1 MEFIQPQKIQEAL
14 RALRKWGKKGM
25 VVAGGTNLLPDLR
38 AKKISPDA
46 LIDLSRIDSLSF
58 IEAEKGEIRIGALT
72 PIAEIAASK
81 ILRQRAP
88 ILCEAAQRLGNPL
101 VRNRATLGGNLA
113 KASPA
118 ADTAVPLLA
127 LNACVE
133 VQGFASR
140 KRRIPLDQFF
150 LGVNRNALEPG
161 ELIRAVY
168 FLWPNSGTKMVYRK
182 MGLRNA
188 MAISVI
194 SLGVILEMRKGV
206 CSRIRIAFGAV
217 APKPIRAYQAENIL
231 LGKEITAELLHACG
245 SWAEKEISPITDIR
259 GGAEYRRAMAS
270 VLLQRAL
277 REALEMGT

>member
-1 MEFIQPQKIQEAL
+1 MEFIQPQNLREAL
-14 RALRKWGKKGM
+14 RALKNWGKKGM

-38 AKKISPDA
+38 AKKASPEA

-58 IEAEKGEIRIGALT
+58 IEAEEGGIRIGALT

-81 ILRQRAP
+81 ILQRKAL
-88 ILCEAAQRLGNPL
+88 ILCEAARKLGNPL

-127 LNACVE
+127 LDACGE
-133 VQGFASR
+133 VQGAGLR

-150 LGVNRNALEPG
+150 LGANRNALKPG
-161 ELIRAVY
+161 ELIRYVY
-168 FLWPNSGTKMVYRK
+168 FPRPNSGAKMAYRK

-194 SLGVILEMRKGV
+194 SLGVILEMRKGI

-231 LGKEITAELLHACG
+231 LGKEITLELLQACG
-245 SWAEKEISPITDIR
+245 SQAEKEISPITDIR

-277 REALEMGT
+277 GEALEMGA

>member
-1 MEFIQPQKIQEAL
+1 MEFIQPQNIQEAL
-14 RALRKWGKKGM
+14 RALKRWGKKGM

-38 AKKISPDA
+38 AKKISPEA

-58 IEAEKGEIRIGALT
+58 IKVEEGGIRIGALT

-81 ILRQRAP
+81 ILRNRAS
-88 ILCEAAQRLGNPL
+88 ILCEAARKLGNPL

-127 LNACVE
+127 LDACVE
-133 VQGFASR
+133 VQGSGSR
-140 KRRIPLDQFF
+140 KRRMPLDQFL
-150 LGVNRNALEPG
+150 LGANRNALKPG
-161 ELIRAVY
+161 ELIREVY
-168 FLWPNSGTKMVYRK
+168 FPLPNSGAKMAYRK
-182 MGLRNA
+182 MGLRDA

-194 SLGVILEMRKGV
+194 SLGVVLEMHKGV
-206 CSRIRIAFGAV
+206 CRRIRIAFGAV
-217 APKPIRAYQAENIL
+217 ASKPIRAYQAENIL
-231 LGKEITAELLHACG
+231 LGKEITPDLLQACG
-245 SWAEKEISPITDIR
+245 SQAEKEISPITDIR

-277 REALEMGT
+277 GETLEMDT

>member
-1 MEFIQPQKIQEAL
+1 MEFIQPQNIQEAL
-14 RALRKWGKKGM
+14 RALKKWGKKGM
-25 VVAGGTNLLPDLR
+25 AVAGGTNLLPDLR

-150 LGVNRNALEPG
+150 LGVNRNALKPG

-168 FLWPNSGTKMVYRK
+168 FLWPNSETKMVYRK

-194 SLGVILEMRKGV
+194 SIGVILEMRKGV
-206 CSRIRIAFGAV
+206 CSSIRIAFGAV

-231 LGKEITAELLHACG
+231 LGKEITAELLQACG
-245 SWAEKEISPITDIR
+245 SRAEKEISPITDIR

-277 REALEMGT
+277 GEALEMGT